1 MCLLLSNVQ
10 SLLLSDMVD
19 LHKKK
24 AESSLQKAMGHNT
37 KLTNPLK
44 FFWDLLFLFSLLLV
58 LSLPGNSTH
67 ARGIYVIPLGRIEQS
82 LENPYETGHASFVPR
97 LTVQRPGNET
107 RRKMSWR
114 PWTAAAARLRHLK
127 GHKRK
132 LPEPITKWKIVRGD
146 LVSFR
151 PSLHMQLWQ
160 NNNSN
165 WKALRL
171 VSSWSLENCMQVEVL
186 CGKDRGRQGHVA
198 VVARKLNK
206 VIVQGLNTVVWHLPL
221 ICCDSCMMQAC
232 PQQVTI
238 VCKISTAWMWF
249 WASIR
254 KCMRF

>member
-1 MCLLLSNVQ
+1 M
-10 SLLLSDMVD
+10 
-19 LHKKK
+19 LHNI
-24 AESSLQKAMGHNT
+24 HNT
-37 KLTNPLK
+37 
-44 FFWDLLFLFSLLLV
+44 
-58 LSLPGNSTH
+58 LSL
-67 ARGIYVIPLGRIEQS
+67 
-82 LENPYETGHASFVPR
+82 VPR
-97 LTVQRPGNET
+97 LTVQWPGNET

-132 LPEPITKWKIVRGD
+132 LPEPIAKWKIVRGD
-146 LVSFR
+146 LVSFG

-160 NNNSN
+160 KSSN

-221 ICCDSCMMQAC
+221 ISVIHVWCRHVCNRSQLCARSVLHGCDLY
-232 PQQVTI
+232 
-238 VCKISTAWMWF
+238 K
-249 WASIR
+249 
-254 KCMRF
+254 